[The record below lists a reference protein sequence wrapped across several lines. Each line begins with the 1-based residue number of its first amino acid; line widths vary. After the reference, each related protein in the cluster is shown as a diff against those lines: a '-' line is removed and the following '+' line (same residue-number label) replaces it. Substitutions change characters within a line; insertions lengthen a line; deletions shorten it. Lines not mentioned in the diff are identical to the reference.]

1 MKKLATFL
9 YTMVFFLSLS
19 GTAIANAI
27 PMDAGT
33 YVTPAGWVEI
43 GSGNYPSGGLIHGV
57 DYYYY
62 FADVNPS
69 LDITGIS
76 FIFHDIYNWSAND
89 RSNTLTV
96 SLFNELSVG
105 TTPLGTW
112 TDPDGDETLND
123 VVFTTADPSLLAY
136 LQGGTQFG
144 FMADPECHFYFSEYS
159 VDLRSAP
166 VPEPATMLLLGTG
179 LVGMGVFGR
188 KKLKT

>member
-1 MKKLATFL
+1 MATFL

-19 GTAIANAI
+19 GTAIATAI
-27 PMDAGT
+27 QMDAGT

-43 GSGNYPSGGLIHGV
+43 GSGNYPSGGLTHGV

-76 FIFHDIYNWSAND
+76 FIFHDIYNWHPAD
-89 RSNTLTV
+89 RCPLTV
-96 SLFNELSVG
+96 SLFDESGLGS
-105 TTPLGTW
+105 TSLGTW
-112 TDPDGDETLND
+112 TDLDGGGTLND
-123 VVFTTADPSLLAY
+123 VVFTTTDPSLLAY
-136 LQGGTQFG
+136 LQGGIQFG

-159 VDLRSAP
+159 VDLTSAP

-188 KKLKT
+188 KKLKK